1 MTIFNGRC
9 QLLKNNV
16 IIFVMWGLIFISF
29 VFQYI
34 TKFFSAFSYGLQLTF
49 MIVFIM
55 YLFEGTILCFFKSM
69 RMLNV
74 RFFISFIL
82 LLVIIGIAYIEFLF
96 LFIFDFSRGKIDMMF
111 PAICAVWVLLI
122 TLIDAIKYFSN
133 RIQAVIMSMLF
144 YIFNSAIFM
153 SLLAL

>member
-1 MTIFNGRC
+1 
-9 QLLKNNV
+9 
-16 IIFVMWGLIFISF
+16 
-29 VFQYI
+29 
-34 TKFFSAFSYGLQLTF
+34 
-49 MIVFIM
+49 
-55 YLFEGTILCFFKSM
+55 
-69 RMLNV
+69 
-74 RFFISFIL
+74 
-82 LLVIIGIAYIEFLF
+82 
-96 LFIFDFSRGKIDMMF
+96 MMF